1 MCVRIRRFV
10 PSVLQFSL
18 FLFGL
23 IVFLS
28 QAASAQHILPAPPPP
43 KSAVYGP
50 QSNMPARRSLPP
62 RIMQRSEHQ
71 KKRFAPIVPVPSAKF
86 LPGIA
91 TRHTL
96 RILI

>member
-10 PSVLQFSL
+10 PLILQFSL

-28 QAASAQHILPAPPPP
+28 QAASAQHILPAPPAP
-43 KSAVYGP
+43 KSGVYGP
-50 QSNMPARRSLPP
+50 QSNTSVHKSLSP
-62 RIMQRSEHQ
+62 RVMQRSEQQ

-91 TRHTL
+91 MRYTL